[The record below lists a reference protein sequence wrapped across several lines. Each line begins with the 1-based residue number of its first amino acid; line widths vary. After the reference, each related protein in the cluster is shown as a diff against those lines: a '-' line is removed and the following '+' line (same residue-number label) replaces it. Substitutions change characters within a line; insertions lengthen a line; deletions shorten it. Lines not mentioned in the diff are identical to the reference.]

1 MKKSLLLT
9 LMLCTLGTLYP
20 QDQGTLFIIGG
31 GYRDSALMQQYV
43 SLCGGTS
50 APVIIIPN
58 ASEEPVETGNTYL
71 KEFAGYGCTE
81 VNSVYITK
89 ENANSDS
96 VVALI
101 EAAKGVFFSGGD
113 QQRHTAALL
122 GTRAL
127 EAIRKVYAA
136 GAVLG
141 GTSAGAAIMSKVMI
155 TGEELAPKDTSGA
168 FLDIIAGNVETKEGF
183 GFIDNAIVD
192 QHFVKRRRHN
202 RLISLIIETGLPG
215 IGIDESTA
223 IIVKNGIAEV
233 TGESSVVIYDGST
246 IDQKGTDHR
255 GYLNASG
262 IRTSILVAGDRYD
275 LNNRTVHLKNKQEQK
290 Q

>member
-1 MKKSLLLT
+1 MKKIVLLT
-9 LMLCTLGTLYP
+9 LTLCSLISLYP
-20 QDQGTLFIIGG
+20 QDKGTLFIIGG

-43 SLCGGTS
+43 SLCGGPS

-58 ASEEPVETGNTYL
+58 ASEEPVETGNEYL
-71 KEFAGYGCTE
+71 KEFTGYGCTE
-81 VNSVYITK
+81 VKSVYITK

-101 EAAKGVFFSGGD
+101 ENAKGVFFSGGD
-113 QQRHTAALL
+113 QQRHTTALL

-127 EAIRKVYAA
+127 EAIRKVYAS

-155 TGEELAPKDTSGA
+155 TGEELVPKDTTGA
-168 FLDIIAGNVETKEGF
+168 FLDILAGNVETKEGF
-183 GFIDNAIVD
+183 GFIQNAIVD

-202 RLISLIIETGLPG
+202 RLISLVIETGLPG

-223 IIVKNGIAEV
+223 IVVKNGIAEV
-233 TGESSVVIYDGST
+233 TGESSVIIYDGST
-246 IDQKGTDHR
+246 IDQKGTDAR
-255 GYLNASG
+255 GYLRAAN
-262 IRTSILVAGDRYD
+262 IRTAVLLAGDRYD
-275 LNNRTVHLKNKQEQK
+275 LNNRTVYLQTKQEQK
-290 Q
+290 K

>member
-1 MKKSLLLT
+1 MKKTLLLA
-9 LMLCTLGTLYP
+9 LMICSLFYTFG
-20 QDQGTLFIIGG
+20 QDTGTLFIIGG
-31 GYRDSALMQQYV
+31 GYRDSALMQQFV
-43 SLCGGTS
+43 TLCGGPS

-58 ASEEPVETGNTYL
+58 ASEEPVETGEAYL
-71 KEFAGYGCTE
+71 KEFAGYGCTTI
-81 VNSVYITK
+81 NSVFITK

-101 EAAKGVFFSGGD
+101 NAAKGVFFSGGD

-127 EAIRKVYAA
+127 DAIRKVYAA
-136 GAVLG
+136 GGVLG
-141 GTSAGAAIMSKVMI
+141 GTSAGAAVMSRVMI
-155 TGEELAPKDTSGA
+155 TGEELAPKDTTGA
-168 FLDIIAGNVETKEGF
+168 FLDILTGNVETKEGF
-183 GFIDNAIVD
+183 GFIDNAVID

-202 RLISLIIETGLPG
+202 RLISLVIETGLPG

-223 IIVKNGIAEV
+223 IIVKDGIAEV
-233 TGESSVVIYDGST
+233 TGESSVVIYDGSA

-255 GYLNASG
+255 GYLKASG
-262 IRTSILVAGDRYD
+262 IRTSVLVAGDRYD
-275 LNNRTVHLKNKQEQK
+275 LNNQTVTLQLKQEQK